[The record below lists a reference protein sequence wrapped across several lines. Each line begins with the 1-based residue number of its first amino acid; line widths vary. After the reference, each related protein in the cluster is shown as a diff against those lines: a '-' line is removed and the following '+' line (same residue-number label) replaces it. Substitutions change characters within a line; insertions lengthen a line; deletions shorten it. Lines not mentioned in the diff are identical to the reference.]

1 MSGLITEKKFLVQN
15 NEVDK
20 YNNIYPEIILSY
32 LQDTAMEQSE
42 NIGVGLEFLIKENLN
57 WILIRYHVQILKYPQ
72 YNEKIRV
79 LTHAVGF
86 NKMFAYRD
94 FKVQNEEGEVLVT
107 AGTQWL
113 LVDATSH
120 TMLKIDDQFYK
131 AYGVSREDK
140 VPNKYEKLL
149 SPKKNMITKKLRAG
163 KADIDFNGHVNN
175 TRYIAWILDNV
186 PEEILCDY
194 ELKEFD
200 IIYKKEVLNGQQI
213 SVYTQIQE
221 AGAGVKGLHEIRNDQ
236 DEVSCCINTNW
247 DKRKPDYI

>member
-1 MSGLITEKKFLVQN
+1 MSGFITEKEFLVQN

-20 YNNIYPEIILSY
+20 YNNIYPEMILSY

-57 WILIRYHVQILKYPQ
+57 WILIRYHVQILRYPQ
-72 YNEKIRV
+72 INEKIKV

-94 FKVQNEEGEVLVT
+94 FKVQNEEGKVLVT

-120 TMLKIDDQFYK
+120 KMLKIDDQFYK
-131 AYGVSREDK
+131 AYGVRREYK

-149 SPKKNMITKKLRAG
+149 SPEKDMITKKLSAG
-163 KADIDFNGHVNN
+163 ESDIDFNGHVNN
-175 TRYIAWILDNV
+175 TRYIAWVLDNV
-186 PEEILCDY
+186 PEEILRDY

-200 IIYKKEVLNGQQI
+200 IIYKKEILSGQQI
-213 SVYTQIQE
+213 TLYTQIQE
-221 AGAGVKGLHEIRNDQ
+221 TGADVKGLHEIINEQ
-236 DEVSCCINTNW
+236 AEVSCCINTKW
-247 DKRKPDYI
+247 EKRIPDAK